1 MQAEVIMFV
10 VGITGGI
17 GSGKSAAT
25 DYLAHQGITIVDAD
39 LASRVV
45 VEPGQPALLA
55 IAEHFGKHVITD
67 DGALD
72 RRALREIVF
81 ADPDALKALE
91 GITHPAIGDELRR
104 QIAASQSAYTVLVSP
119 LLLETSQKEL
129 VDRILV
135 IDAPAELQVERTMT
149 RDQVPEAQVAA
160 IMKAQLD
167 RTKRLDQADD
177 VAENHGSL
185 EALHEQL
192 QVLHQR
198 YLELAQATS

>member
-1 MQAEVIMFV
+1 MFV
-10 VGITGGI
+10 VGLTGGI
-17 GSGKSAAT
+17 GSGKTAAT
-25 DYLAHQGITIVDAD
+25 DYLAQQGITIVDAD

-55 IAEHFGKHVITD
+55 IAEHFGQHVIAD

-81 ADPDALKALE
+81 ADPDALKTLE

-104 QIAASQSAYTVLVSP
+104 QIAASHSPYTVLVSP
-119 LLLETSQKEL
+119 LLLETSQKAL

-135 IDAPAELQVERTMT
+135 IDASAELQVERTMA

-160 IMKAQLD
+160 IMKAQLA
-167 RTKRLDQADD
+167 RNKRLDQADD
-177 VAENHGSL
+177 VVENHGSL

-192 QVLHQR
+192 GMLHKY
-198 YLELAQATS
+198 YLELAGTSS